1 MTNLERKY
9 ARKIYTDNFELA
21 YIFNIFSQVK
31 DKNFYQMS
39 FKNVFNV
46 TDVMQHNSKNI
57 LF

>member
-9 ARKIYTDNFELA
+9 ARKIYTDYFELA